1 MIVMT
6 TPSIFYD
13 VDSVADVKSLIDADS
28 SIADKVVVD
37 KLNSLNLSSD
47 DLVLVKKVLG
57 GALKIV
63 DVDRVDAAL
72 ISKYLK

>member
-1 MIVMT
+1 MT